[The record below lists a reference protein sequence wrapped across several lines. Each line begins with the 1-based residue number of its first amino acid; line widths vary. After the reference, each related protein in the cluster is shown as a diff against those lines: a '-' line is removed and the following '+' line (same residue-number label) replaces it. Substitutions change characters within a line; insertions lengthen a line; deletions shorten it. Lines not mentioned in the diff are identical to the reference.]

1 MIIRIICTTCYS
13 SNSSR
18 LIARHFTRDVCFLM
32 VYIFSTSHL
41 LFSLLISSR
50 YSLACLRLHYFLTS
64 VPPLFY
70 PILSYSIL
78 PHTILSY
85 PILFYSLLFYPILPS
100 SILSYT
106 ILFYPIL
113 FFCILPY
120 SILFYFLVS
129 PSFILFYPII
139 FFTFLFSTVLSY
151 VILLSPHTTLPFH
164 FPSQFFIFS
173 FFISE

>member
-1 MIIRIICTTCYS
+1 MIIIIICTTCYS
-13 SNSSR
+13 SDSSR

-50 YSLACLRLHYFLTS
+50 YSLACLRLHNFLIS

-70 PILSYSIL
+70 SILSYSIL
-78 PHTILSY
+78 FCLIRFC
-85 PILFYSLLFYPILPS
+85 PIPFYSLLFYPILPS

-113 FFCILPY
+113 FCLIRFGSIFLSLPLSFS
-120 SILFYFLVS
+120 SILLYSLLFCS
-129 PSFILFYPII
+129 PLFCPM
-139 FFTFLFSTVLSY
+139 
-151 VILLSPHTTLPFH
+151 
-164 FPSQFFIFS
+164 
-173 FFISE
+173 